1 MDEEFGF
8 LTLQSIHHKTKSKVR
23 TTVYK
28 SPEMF
33 SRVPKP
39 LHSLNSVQNDVQ
51 EWWMHNLEYI
61 RKIQNID
68 KT

>member
-1 MDEEFGF
+1 MDEEFGC

-51 EWWMHNLEYI
+51 EW
-61 RKIQNID
+61 
-68 KT
+68 